1 MIKGLYA
8 AEAAMK
14 PKMARLEVI
23 SNNLANMSSTGFKR
37 DKVFLRLLQDSA
49 ARQARGTGELD
60 GIGLERVIDFAPGAL
75 ERTGN
80 PLDLAIEGRGFFVV
94 ETPAGPRYTRN
105 GHLTIAADGTL
116 TTEMGFPITGE
127 QGRIKVP
134 DPDRLD
140 RTAVT
145 VTPEG
150 EVAIGRDSI
159 GTLAL
164 VDFENL
170 NDLRKDHQSL
180 FLPAPGAVLTE
191 RTGDQLV
198 VRQGFLEESNVDAVE
213 EMIAMIELSRAFETD
228 QRIIAAQDA
237 SLDRSLDVGRV

>member
-1 MIKGLYA
+1 MIKGIYA

-37 DKVFLRLLQDSA
+37 DKLFLRLLQDSVA
-49 ARQARGTGELD
+49 SQARAAGELD
-60 GIGLERVIDFAPGAL
+60 GISADRVIDFTPGAL

-80 PLDLAIEGRGFFVV
+80 TLDLAIEGRGFFVV

-105 GHLTIAADGTL
+105 GHLTMAADGTL
-116 TTEMGFPITGE
+116 TTEMGFPLSGE
-127 QGRIKVP
+127 QGRIKIP
-134 DPDRLD
+134 DPERLD
-140 RTAVT
+140 RAAIT

-150 EVAIGRDSI
+150 EVAIGRDVV
-159 GTLAL
+159 GKFAL
-164 VDFENL
+164 VDFDNL
-170 NDLRKDHQSL
+170 DDLRKDHQSL
-180 FLPAPGAVLTE
+180 FLSAPGAILRE
-191 RTGDQLV
+191 RTGDQII

-237 SLDRSLDVGRV
+237 SLDRSLEVGRV